1 MKTILALFALIA
13 SAGTV
18 KAQTNTYHFMSGQQQ
33 QVKYDSAN
41 KVYFI
46 DREINNISQIHIEN
60 NIISFV
66 TTNSR
71 KNSVFINNMNLESL
85 NSKVS
90 FTLNGR
96 DTRSGKQ
103 VKLGFWFIDGVLK
116 EVSYANEAVHH
127 SIAYKDISD
136 VNEASANS
144 IAVVQHL
151 NN

>member
-1 MKTILALFALIA
+1 MKTILAFFILIA
-13 SAGTV
+13 SVGAV
-18 KAQTNTYHFMSGQQQ
+18 KAQTNSYHFKSGQQQ

-46 DREINNISQIHIEN
+46 DREINNVSQIHIEN

-66 TTNSR
+66 TTNNR
-71 KNSVFINNMNLESL
+71 KSSVFINNMNLEFL
-85 NSKVS
+85 NHKVS

-103 VKLGFWFIDGVLK
+103 VKLGFWYINGVLE
-116 EVSYANEAVHH
+116 EVSYTNEAIHH

-136 VNEASANS
+136 ANEATAKS
-144 IAVVQHL
+144 IAVVHTF
-151 NN
+151 